1 MRLIK
6 AGFNIEDDIDGDKM
20 LMKLERAGRTCYKSK
35 SEITPETAKKFVAKI
50 MKSGHHSVIEH
61 SSVTVRVVCDRGI
74 THEIVRHRLGAYSQE
89 STRYCDYS
97 GGHITFILPLW
108 FKDLKPG
115 IYTRDDVLNIDLNE
129 QLWYQSMLE
138 AEDTYKSLGHD
149 KAWIPQQSRSVLPNS
164 LKTEIVITYNLRQ
177 WRHFFN
183 LRALGTTGKPHP
195 QIVEIAKP
203 MLYKFNLLI
212 PVIFEDLTRLM
223 LDKDLKESS
232 IEERVKG

>member
-1 MRLIK
+1 M
-6 AGFNIEDDIDGDKM
+6 
-20 LMKLERAGRTCYKSK
+20 
-35 SEITPETAKKFVAKI
+35 
-50 MKSGHHSVIEH
+50 
-61 SSVTVRVVCDRGI
+61 
-74 THEIVRHRLGAYSQE
+74 
-89 STRYCDYS
+89 
-97 GGHITFILPLW
+97 
-108 FKDLKPG
+108 
-115 IYTRDDVLNIDLNE
+115 
-129 QLWYQSMLE
+129 
-138 AEDTYKSLGHD
+138 
-149 KAWIPQQSRSVLPNS
+149 
-164 LKTEIVITYNLRQ
+164 ITYNLRQ